1 MRTPTLALLL
11 CLSPLA
17 ARAQGAPVDELFA
30 RCHNG
35 DAAACTAAGARHELG
50 RGGPQD
56 LTRAVDLYTRGCATG
71 DAAGCGLLGAL
82 YADGRGVPR
91 DDARASSLLRQ
102 ACDAGHAHSCGQVG
116 RMMILGR
123 GTARDLAGSASF
135 LDRGCAAS
143 HHVACE
149 LLGRMLVGG
158 LGVTQ
163 DVARGQA
170 LLQRACASGRSTACS
185 ASAGTSAAAG
195 TYAAP
200 PPVTDGFAAPPPV
213 TGAWDAPPPVVS
225 APPPVTRTVYV
236 PRVRTVYVPRPAESV
251 GASASSVSFF
261 GGEHRASMYFLGADT
276 SVMRGADLADATFF
290 RTGFRHSRGPVE
302 FAFDARFG
310 GGSVATD
317 LRPRGT
323 NRSWTT
329 FALGA
334 QLGVN
339 LLSWPRSDRERF
351 SAINL
356 SGGVEGAYAFGAP
369 EGAESVRVGGYV
381 ANTTFFLCWLG
392 VRTEF
397 TGSLV
402 GANTWGHTFHASL
415 FFGGRPS
422 SMCR

>member
-1 MRTPTLALLL
+1 MRTPTLALVLA
-11 CLSPLA
+11 LSPLT
-17 ARAQGAPVDELFA
+17 ARAQETPIDALFT
-30 RCHNG
+30 RCHSG
-35 DAAACTAAGARHELG
+35 EAVACTAAGARYELG
-50 RGGPQD
+50 RGAPQD
-56 LTRAVDLYTRGCATG
+56 LTRSVDLYTRGCATG

-123 GTARDLAGSASF
+123 GTPRDIPGSASF
-135 LDRGCAAS
+135 LDRGCAAN
-143 HHVACE
+143 HAIACE

-158 LGVTQ
+158 LGVPQ
-163 DVARGQA
+163 NFARGQT
-170 LLQRACASGRSTACS
+170 LLQRACGAGRRTACN
-185 ASAGTSAAAG
+185 ASAATPAPGG
-195 TYAAP
+195 VYAAP
-200 PPVTDGFAAPPPV
+200 PPVTDDFAAPPPV
-213 TGAWDAPPPVVS
+213 TGAWTAPAPVVVAS
-225 APPPVTRTVYV
+225 PPRTVYV
-236 PRVRTVYVPRPAESV
+236 PRVRTVYVPRPAESP
-251 GASASSVSFF
+251 GSSVSPVSLL
-261 GGEHRASMYFLGADT
+261 GGGHRASMYFLGADT
-276 SVMRGADLADATFF
+276 SVMRGADLADGTFF

-329 FALGA
+329 FALGT

-351 SAINL
+351 SVINL
-356 SGGVEGAYAFGAP
+356 SGGVEGAFAFGAP